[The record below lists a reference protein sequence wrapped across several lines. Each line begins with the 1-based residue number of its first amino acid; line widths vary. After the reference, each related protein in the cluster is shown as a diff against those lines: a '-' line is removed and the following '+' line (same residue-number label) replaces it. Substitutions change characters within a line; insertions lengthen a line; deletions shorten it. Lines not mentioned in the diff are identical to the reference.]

1 MKVALVLDDLQVGGI
16 ERVCLDYCKLFLN
29 LGYEVTVFNLHPKL
43 NQLEKE
49 IPQGVNVVNIPF
61 SIWVTPERY
70 TKLIKRNYIFRIAY
84 IFIYF
89 LLSIL
94 DFFYKIFC
102 KTVYKECREQFDYA
116 ISFSSHFNDLTFV
129 ADHFVRSKNYM
140 SWCHGAIYSY
150 LLMSDGFIN
159 LYNRIKNI
167 VVLVDDAQEEALSY
181 NKNLKLNIYKLYNP
195 SFVKNRPIDDE
206 KVNRLKEKYG
216 KYLLM
221 VSRFQYPHKDQ
232 FTVIKAFNI
241 LIKKNKIDSSLLF
254 IGDGPDRKKAE
265 NLANS
270 LDPDVRKRI
279 HFLGTKL
286 DVQNY
291 YTAAFALVHASVAGE
306 GLPTIM
312 IEAMNYNLPEVVT
325 DSKTGPRE
333 ILGDSQY
340 GLLCKVKDPK
350 DMSEKIYR
358 LYTNPDLYKHF
369 QILENER
376 VKDFSP
382 NHIEKKLKSILQDVS
397 GKNYANN

>member
-102 KTVYKECREQFDYA
+102 KTVYKECREQFDYV

-358 LYTNPDLYKHF
+358 LYTNPNLYKHF

>member
-29 LGYEVTVFNLHPKL
+29 LGYEVSVFNLHPKL

-102 KTVYKECREQFDYA
+102 KTVYKECREQFDYV

-167 VVLVDDAQEEALSY
+167 VVLVDDAAGSGAAHQRAGHQTEGGGGNGQSLGALQAQ
-181 NKNLKLNIYKLYNP
+181 
-195 SFVKNRPIDDE
+195 
-206 KVNRLKEKYG
+206 
-216 KYLLM
+216 LLQLRTIGA
-221 VSRFQYPHKDQ
+221 SG
-232 FTVIKAFNI
+232 TVAAHH
-241 LIKKNKIDSSLLF
+241 
-254 IGDGPDRKKAE
+254 GDRAGGQPQTQIPVEHA
-265 NLANS
+265 
-270 LDPDVRKRI
+270 
-279 HFLGTKL
+279 G
-286 DVQNY
+286 QN
-291 YTAAFALVHASVAGE
+291 AG
-306 GLPTIM
+306 
-312 IEAMNYNLPEVVT
+312 
-325 DSKTGPRE
+325 
-333 ILGDSQY
+333 
-340 GLLCKVKDPK
+340 
-350 DMSEKIYR
+350 
-358 LYTNPDLYKHF
+358 
-369 QILENER
+369 
-376 VKDFSP
+376 
-382 NHIEKKLKSILQDVS
+382 
-397 GKNYANN
+397 